1 MRIHLLLLVLAY
13 TACTSSTKPPENQVV
28 PAAFQ
33 ERSVLQDVKSSAY
46 TRGSSDLVETLFQ
59 EELKRDT
66 ALAALVERM
75 QKQDRTHP
83 DSMVAVN
90 DYLSRNASY
99 YQAAAQHGKSIN
111 DSLLALP
118 ILEKVK
124 RNQAHYDLSVAEH
137 EQWMQRYDSMRTR
150 TQDLLTVVKLD
161 RTLRIM
167 RAYQDSNRPPTTV
180 LQREVQ
186 RMTALERE
194 LRMDLG
200 N

>member
-1 MRIHLLLLVLAY
+1 MRIHLLLLVLAF
-13 TACTSSTKPPENQVV
+13 TACTSPTTPPENQAV

-33 ERSVLQDVKSSAY
+33 ERSVLQDVKVSSY

-75 QKQDRTHP
+75 KEQDRSHP
-83 DSMVAVN
+83 DSIVAVN

-99 YQAAAQHGKSIN
+99 YQAAAQHGKSIR

-118 ILEKVK
+118 ILEMVK
-124 RNQAHYDLSVAEH
+124 KNKAHYDLSVAEH

-150 TQDLLTVVKLD
+150 TQDLLTVVKID

-167 RAYQDSNRPPTTV
+167 RAYQDPNRPSATV

-186 RMTALERE
+186 RMTELERE
-194 LRMDLG
+194 LMKDLG